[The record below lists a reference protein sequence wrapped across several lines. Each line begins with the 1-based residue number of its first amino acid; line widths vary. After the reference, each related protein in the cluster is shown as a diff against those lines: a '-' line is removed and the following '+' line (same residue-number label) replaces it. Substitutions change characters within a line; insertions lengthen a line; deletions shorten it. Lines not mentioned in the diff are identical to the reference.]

1 MEKTVSAVLVAAGS
15 STRMGF
21 DKLSFDLGGET
32 VLHRSI
38 RAFAQCPQI
47 TELVLVAGKNR
58 EFVAQQAADC
68 PKPVQIVAGGAT
80 RAESAKNG
88 VLAAHGELVAVHD
101 AARPFVSASVIT
113 AALEAAARCGA
124 AAPAVPVKD
133 TIKTAARGDG
143 KTVPPD
149 CAVCAT
155 PDRSTLYAVQ
165 TPQCFDRAAYLA
177 ALEELDETRAR
188 LVTDDC
194 SLFELTGRPVQLT
207 QGDYANLKIT
217 TREDLPCPAQR
228 KETEM
233 RIGHGYD
240 VHRLVEQRKLI
251 LGGVEI
257 PFEKGLLGHSDA
269 DVLTHAVMDAV
280 LGAAALGDIGQHFPD
295 NDPEYAGADSL
306 KLACRVAQILK
317 EHGWRIE
324 NIDATLLCQ
333 RPKLA
338 PHIPA
343 MRANLAAAFGL
354 PVEAVSVKATTEE
367 HLGFTGEG
375 LGIAAHAVALIS
387 CVRGHTRMTLNAII
401 ANFQTFKIVDLLDII
416 IIAFLIYQLLGIINR
431 TRAGQLAK
439 GALLVMVV
447 YLVANTLNMRT
458 VTWLLNSLLQVGL
471 LTLVVLF
478 QPEIRRALERMG
490 QTDQWASKL
499 FNVKGRYN
507 DPSLKG
513 AWRSAIIAICDAAE
527 RFSETKTGALI
538 VLERH
543 TNLSEIVRTG
553 TPVNSAVNLEVLGT
567 IFYEGTPLHDGAAII
582 ENGRIK
588 AAGCVLPLSNNLDLG
603 KDMGTRHRACLGIA
617 ENSDA
622 IAIVVSEETGIISMA
637 KNGVLIRHFDRQSLY
652 TRLIDEMIPKE
663 STVEKN
669 TADSWVEQA
678 KKLWNWISQKGED
691 EQQ

>member
-1 MEKTVSAVLVAAGS
+1 
-15 STRMGF
+15 MGF

-32 VLHRSI
+32 VLRRSI
-38 RAFAQCPQI
+38 RAFAQCPQV

-58 EFVAQQAADC
+58 DFVAQQAADC

-101 AARPFVSASVIT
+101 AARPFVSAAVIT

-133 TIKTAARGDG
+133 TIKAAARGDG

-149 CAVCAT
+149 CAVQTT

-177 ALEELDETRAR
+177 ALAELDETRAR

-217 TREDLPCPAQR
+217 TREDLPRPAQR

-333 RPKLA
+333 NPKLA

-375 LGIAAHAVALIS
+375 LGIAAHAVALI
-387 CVRGHTRMTLNAII
+387 
-401 ANFQTFKIVDLLDII
+401 
-416 IIAFLIYQLLGIINR
+416 
-431 TRAGQLAK
+431 
-439 GALLVMVV
+439 
-447 YLVANTLNMRT
+447 
-458 VTWLLNSLLQVGL
+458 
-471 LTLVVLF
+471 
-478 QPEIRRALERMG
+478 E
-490 QTDQWASKL
+490 
-499 FNVKGRYN
+499 
-507 DPSLKG
+507 
-513 AWRSAIIAICDAAE
+513 
-527 RFSETKTGALI
+527 
-538 VLERH
+538 
-543 TNLSEIVRTG
+543 
-553 TPVNSAVNLEVLGT
+553 AV
-567 IFYEGTPLHDGAAII
+567 
-582 ENGRIK
+582 
-588 AAGCVLPLSNNLDLG
+588 
-603 KDMGTRHRACLGIA
+603 
-617 ENSDA
+617 
-622 IAIVVSEETGIISMA
+622 
-637 KNGVLIRHFDRQSLY
+637 
-652 TRLIDEMIPKE
+652 
-663 STVEKN
+663 
-669 TADSWVEQA
+669 
-678 KKLWNWISQKGED
+678 
-691 EQQ
+691 